1 MQSLTLV
8 VSREDCFNRVSE
20 AIEQF
25 SDVMFFDESDLFGLG
40 DFINQNQEKSKCS
53 GKKTSL
59 FFYPSSSDIFLL
71 NGVSSEALEDFDEVG
86 TRSVLASGIFNL
98 HVLANL
104 PPSVAVLGNSPLN
117 TIFASNRLVFR
128 NAMTEA
134 GVDTKISLFRNGA
147 EIKNPGDYEG
157 RLFRFLPDTHITN
170 GENITSPI
178 LIDSNNKSDLN
189 SVPYPFFIE
198 HYFNLKRDVRAYC
211 FGDEHH
217 IFVWDRSEIPS
228 IVDIRTNVES
238 LNVKQIQPTNKFV
251 SNFIERTK
259 EKLQISFFSIDF
271 VSNGDVYIPVDL
283 NPLPTWNWL
292 SARAKELCDGSFK
305 NFCERHFS

>member
-134 GVDTKISLFRNGA
+134 GVAPKSCVPPDYGA
-147 EIKNPGDYEG
+147 PG
-157 RLFRFLPDTHITN
+157 P
-170 GENITSPI
+170 
-178 LIDSNNKSDLN
+178 
-189 SVPYPFFIE
+189 
-198 HYFNLKRDVRAYC
+198 KRHVGVC
-211 FGDEHH
+211 Q
-217 IFVWDRSEIPS
+217 W
-228 IVDIRTNVES
+228 
-238 LNVKQIQPTNKFV
+238 
-251 SNFIERTK
+251 
-259 EKLQISFFSIDF
+259 
-271 VSNGDVYIPVDL
+271 VY
-283 NPLPTWNWL
+283 
-292 SARAKELCDGSFK
+292 
-305 NFCERHFS
+305 